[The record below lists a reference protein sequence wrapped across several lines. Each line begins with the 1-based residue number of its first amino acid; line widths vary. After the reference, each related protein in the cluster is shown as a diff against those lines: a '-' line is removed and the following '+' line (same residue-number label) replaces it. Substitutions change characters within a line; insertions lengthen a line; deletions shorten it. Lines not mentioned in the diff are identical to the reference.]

1 MYCFILTF
9 ICCFF
14 LNLGIYFVIDPGFA
28 KVKMY
33 NPKSGMDAL
42 TVAPISQAN
51 ARQRAGRAGRTGKP

>member
-1 MYCFILTF
+1 MCARA
-9 ICCFF
+9 
-14 LNLGIYFVIDPGFA
+14 GIYFVIDPGFA

-51 ARQRAGRAGRTGKP
+51 ARQRAGRAGRTGNTLISTLET